1 MVLRRRTERGAAT
14 VTNRP
19 DGDRPSPAAGDVDR
33 DRTVEIAWLPLWQA
47 QLVVHELWERD
58 IPVAMA
64 EDHTSHLR
72 LAALQPMARIFAMS
86 GRADAARRVV
96 EELIGGPPVPQHR

>member
-1 MVLRRRTERGAAT
+1 MVLRRRTARGAASVAGRT
-14 VTNRP
+14 A
-19 DGDRPSPAAGDVDR
+19 DDRPAATAGDVDR

-86 GRADAARRVV
+86 GRAAAARRVV
-96 EELIGGPPVPQHR
+96 EELIGEPPLPQHR